1 VPESLRLSKLSPRPD
16 VSEDPMTVSRG
27 LGRRGFF
34 LQPENPTATAIMRMY
49 RMDFLEIIDLNA
61 SNTIDY
67 SVLLTFG
74 KNYKRLKGISYE

>member
-1 VPESLRLSKLSPRPD
+1 MPESLRLSKLSPRPD

-34 LQPENPTATAIMRMY
+34 LQPENPTAMAIMRMY

-67 SVLLTFG
+67 LGKISVRQEL
-74 KNYKRLKGISYE
+74 